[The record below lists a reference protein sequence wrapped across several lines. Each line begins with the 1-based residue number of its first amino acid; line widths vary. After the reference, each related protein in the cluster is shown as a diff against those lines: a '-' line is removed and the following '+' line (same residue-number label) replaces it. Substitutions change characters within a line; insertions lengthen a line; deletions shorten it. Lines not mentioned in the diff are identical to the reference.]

1 MDTLRL
7 SQFHPYS
14 YGIVAAN
21 KPLNTWKVEVT
32 PVEDLPML
40 DGQITDNLTQFHASG
55 MDASGSAYQSQ
66 TAQAN
71 TVTATWMPIGN
82 ANRQTAPDVR
92 RGEQVMLYRFGDDTS
107 KYFWVTMRNDL
118 SVRKLETV
126 IWGFSGTQTEGAEAN
141 DDSTYVIGVSTHQK
155 KIWVHTPQANG
166 EPYGYD
172 ITLDTDAGTFTL
184 VDTANN
190 TVYINS
196 DDHQIHLEN
205 ADGSFIDLTKMA
217 ITGYAADSIDFKT
230 KAYSVESET
239 YSVNASQSISHQT
252 ETSSLKS
259 SENTMTTETLHNGNI
274 NTGEGTSGTPG
285 NMTSSGDFSTKGHM
299 SADAGISTKQTVQ
312 GQTADFQTYE
322 NLPG

>member
-14 YGIVAAN
+14 YGVVAAN

-40 DGQITDNLTQFHASG
+40 DGQITDNLTQFQASG
-55 MDASGSAYQSQ
+55 TDASGSAYQSQ
-66 TAQAN
+66 TAQSN
-71 TVTATWMPIGN
+71 TVTATWLPIGN

-126 IWGFSGTQTEGAEAN
+126 IWGFSGTQTEGDAVS
-141 DDSTYVIGVSTHQK
+141 DDTTYVIGVSTHQK
-155 KIWVHTPQANG
+155 KLWIHTPQANG

-172 ITLDTDAGTFTL
+172 ITLDTDAGTFTI

-205 ADGSFIDLTKMA
+205 ADGSFIDLTKNA

-252 ETSSLKS
+252 ESSSLKS
-259 SENTMTTETLHNGNI
+259 TSNEMTTETLHKGNL

-285 NMTSSGDFSTKGHM
+285 NMVSSGDFSTKGHM
-299 SADAGISTKQTVQ
+299 SADAGISTQGTVQ
-312 GQTADFQTYE
+312 GQTADFQSYE
-322 NLPG
+322 NLP